1 VNARRLAVTAALLA
15 AMGIAWWAVRGSPE
29 ARGNG
34 ASAPRPGVLR
44 HEEPLS
50 PLASI
55 KPFEWFATIPAS
67 AKQVVT
73 TARMVEDFKAAKDW
87 RAFAINARDRPAEGG
102 YFYAMYVSNICSI
115 GAVSR
120 PDLARNAIANTVART
135 GTLDAATAEATGRLT
150 TLCGSFSGD
159 EASSLYRDVRQAS
172 ADSRDPVV
180 NARRNVLAA
189 MNANDSASL
198 RDAARD
204 LFMLRDP
211 LAPFTGE
218 LLGMLISK
226 AAGPKAS
233 AMWFDG
239 QSFEIEDRMQ
249 SSILR
254 LAVDI
259 SSCAENVPCDL
270 DTRMV
275 MGCLG
280 NQFCTDK
287 RVDYW
292 KHET

>member
-1 VNARRLAVTAALLA
+1 
-15 AMGIAWWAVRGSPE
+15 
-29 ARGNG
+29 
-34 ASAPRPGVLR
+34 
-44 HEEPLS
+44 
-50 PLASI
+50 
-55 KPFEWFATIPAS
+55 
-67 AKQVVT
+67 
-73 TARMVEDFKAAKDW
+73 
-87 RAFAINARDRPAEGG
+87 
-102 YFYAMYVSNICSI
+102 
-115 GAVSR
+115 VSR

-292 KHET
+292 KHEYVTQGGMPKEKFAAQRAHLPGSRARKHRFVLLAQRLPLSRRPSCSCLPTSNRDGVKTLRAMQRSVRGQIPKTRFLVLNAAKRCC